1 MARKPISGTD
11 LSFIIL
17 EELRRDGM
25 GPVGIA
31 IVSGRKKGDGA
42 SFWKLEAGHI
52 CAAIE
57 CGSLQRSKR
66 GFNPCT
72 AWRASIDLLGHPIA
86 D

>member
-31 IVSGRKKGDGA
+31 IVSGRKKGD
-42 SFWKLEAGHI
+42 WRVVLEARSRPYMRGDRMRQL
-52 CAAIE
+52 AAIE
-57 CGSLQRSKR
+57 KRLQSVYSLA
-66 GFNPCT
+66 G
-72 AWRASIDLLGHPIA
+72 
-86 D
+86 